1 MDRPDA
7 RAWLDRYFAA
17 WVSNDPSDVAALFT
31 EDAAYAVSPFA
42 EPWVGRD
49 EIVRRWTSGRQ
60 EDVEHASEVLAVDGD
75 VVVAHW
81 HVRARDEGDPIVRE
95 WDGLLLLRF
104 APDGRCAEHREW
116 YAVREQPS
124 G

>member
-1 MDRPDA
+1 VDRSGA
-7 RAWLDRYFAA
+7 LAWLDRYFAA
-17 WVSNDPSDVAALFT
+17 WVSNDPEDVAALFT
-31 EDAAYAVSPFA
+31 EDAVYAVSPFA

-81 HVRARDEGDPIVRE
+81 HVRARTEGEASVRE

-104 APDGRCAEHREW
+104 ASDGRCAEHREW
-116 YAVREQPS
+116 YAVREIPS

>member
-1 MDRPDA
+1 MDRSGA

-17 WVSNDPSDVAALFT
+17 WVSNDPEDVAALFT
-31 EDAAYAVSPFA
+31 EDAVYAVSPFA

-49 EIVRRWTSGRQ
+49 EIVRRWTDGRQ
-60 EDVEHASEVLAVDGD
+60 EDIVHDSEVLAVDGD

-81 HVRARDEGDPIVRE
+81 HVRARNAGGPAVRE

-104 APDGRCAEHREW
+104 AADGRCAEHREW
-116 YAVREQPS
+116 YAAREQT